1 MDLQVRRDSQVL
13 RALLDCGVLMGRK
26 VGVAN
31 QGYQTYLAHLV
42 FVVTWE
48 IQVLEV
54 KRGPLLSDPQA
65 SPVYLEK
72 MVRKESLETL
82 LMATQDP
89 QEREVFQ
96 GRQD

>member
-13 RALLDCGVLMGRK
+13 RALLGCGVLMGRK

-31 QGYQTYLAHLV
+31 QGYQTYLARLV

-54 KRGPLLSDPQA
+54 KRGPLLSDPQDP
-65 SPVYLEK
+65 PVYLEK